1 MKNTKQ
7 LFVILLA
14 VVIIA
19 LLLVGAGRRATLNG
33 AWHIIRD
40 KEFVDLT
47 HSFEPGI
54 PHWPGFPDAERELLF
69 WYDDQPPGPGTLGT
83 GFCTQ

>member
-33 AWHIIRD
+33 A
-40 KEFVDLT
+40 
-47 HSFEPGI
+47 
-54 PHWPGFPDAERELLF
+54 
-69 WYDDQPPGPGTLGT
+69 
-83 GFCTQ
+83 